1 MLKKTR
7 TKTISDFND
16 QWKTINKL
24 NDDYMDSKEM
34 LIDYFPSFF
43 KLEEINNKIIA
54 EVGSG
59 NGRVLRTLLSFN
71 PKKIFAIEPSSNG
84 YAIISNSLK
93 KYSNLKI
100 IHTDG
105 AQFKT
110 EEKCDFIFSIGV
122 IHHIKEPIDVLINI
136 KENLKP
142 KGKVIIWVY
151 GYENNI
157 FYIFIYK
164 ILSSI
169 TKKMPN
175 FFLYWLSSILNILI
189 QPYIFLCKYL
199 NLPLKNYLIKV
210 FSKCGWSKRKDIIF
224 DQLNPA
230 YAKYYKKEEIEKE
243 LISAGFVNLK
253 FYHRHGYSWT
263 ILGEKT

>member
-84 YAIISNSLK
+84 YAIISNNLK
-93 KYSNLKI
+93 KYSNLKP
-100 IHTDG
+100 
-105 AQFKT
+105 F
-110 EEKCDFIFSIGV
+110 
-122 IHHIKEPIDVLINI
+122 
-136 KENLKP
+136 
-142 KGKVIIWVY
+142 
-151 GYENNI
+151 
-157 FYIFIYK
+157 
-164 ILSSI
+164 
-169 TKKMPN
+169 
-175 FFLYWLSSILNILI
+175 
-189 QPYIFLCKYL
+189 
-199 NLPLKNYLIKV
+199 
-210 FSKCGWSKRKDIIF
+210 
-224 DQLNPA
+224 
-230 YAKYYKKEEIEKE
+230 
-243 LISAGFVNLK
+243 
-253 FYHRHGYSWT
+253 
-263 ILGEKT
+263 